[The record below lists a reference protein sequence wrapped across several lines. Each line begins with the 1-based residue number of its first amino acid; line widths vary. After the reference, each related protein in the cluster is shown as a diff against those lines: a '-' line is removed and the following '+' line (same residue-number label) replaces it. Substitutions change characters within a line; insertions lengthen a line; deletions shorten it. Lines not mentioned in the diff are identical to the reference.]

1 MKLTLIDNIKKIS
14 ITKKEDKLSFF
25 VLILSLL
32 HVKQLN
38 LLHYNSTSGPDFPKY
53 FVYLEYNNFV
63 LNLTSR
69 EQGVFYYYLHSW
81 NFSRFKKFL
90 DQENF
95 FMYLDKSI
103 QEVNFGL
110 FIISLIGFY
119 KLLKLYNFKSYLI
132 FYTLIFFNYFPLSI
146 AMRLSFKPEI
156 LALACLPWIIYFLE
170 NYRKTKNYK
179 CIIFLIPFLVIAI
192 SSKGSVLGAF
202 GIFFTLFYGFY
213 LARNISKKLF
223 LCFFVFLLLT
233 TLIAFEDYESNGY
246 NLLQVE
252 HDSKYNNKAKTS
264 FIYYVDVERL
274 IKSPIKFNHSNSL
287 ISLTLLDTFGDYFSL
302 FWEEDSNAFQNFR
315 GDFIKVEVTEFIGFP
330 KINFEINRLHF
341 LFKMK
346 QTYT

>member
-1 MKLTLIDNIKKIS
+1 M
-14 ITKKEDKLSFF
+14 
-25 VLILSLL
+25 
-32 HVKQLN
+32 
-38 LLHYNSTSGPDFPKY
+38 
-53 FVYLEYNNFV
+53 
-63 LNLTSR
+63 
-69 EQGVFYYYLHSW
+69 
-81 NFSRFKKFL
+81 
-90 DQENF
+90 
-95 FMYLDKSI
+95 
-103 QEVNFGL
+103 
-110 FIISLIGFY
+110 
-119 KLLKLYNFKSYLI
+119 
-132 FYTLIFFNYFPLSI
+132 
-146 AMRLSFKPEI
+146 
-156 LALACLPWIIYFLE
+156 ACLPWIIYFLE

-330 KINFEINRLHF
+330 KINFEDKSITLFIQNETNVYLREFISLTMSLLFYLSLIVFIKKRNAYSKFIFAPIIGILIMILQTVFSFPTPNFDPLVGDSVKPLYYSYFVCLAFIFIFIQILKTNNAIKF
-341 LFKMK
+341 LLIPYFCNYVYSWISKG
-346 QTYT
+346 